1 MSQDFQSIVHSGVG
15 NHILI
20 DHSVQGV
27 CASCQKILSEDNE
40 ATDDL
45 ETICIC
51 GDCKFLYSEDL
62 DTPSRGSRRRRP
74 LSQRRTRY
82 SSSESSENT
91 FSQQFSHVINL
102 VRQNQPTISAFE
114 DFLGE
119 GDPIGKLLHQTSSR
133 NSPRWSRRWRR
144 MLIPSDAKSEDS
156 DNVDSLFADNESNVS
171 FGCHKT
177 LQGDNDVISCS
188 TYGGDYDASE
198 DLHGFLDSEMY
209 TQSIEGSD
217 FDSDTDIDPM
227 HVGLNLWN
235 SDDLGSGG
243 EAEDEEDGGE
253 WDKGHAE
260 DDMIPSPDARP
271 RSRNFS
277 YSSQS
282 ERMAH
287 SESDDTII
295 WESRESNQT
304 YAHNIFANLE
314 PAWMADV
321 GQSTNYLDGRGLEEL
336 LQHLVEDD
344 NSRHEMPPTELSFT
358 NSLPRVIIN
367 EEHEKQLDGVACA
380 ICKDM
385 LPIGAEVNQLPCK
398 HLYHPSCI
406 LPWLQSRNSCPLC
419 RYELPIDD
427 KDYEEEK
434 SDTRSRVEVE
444 ISTRPQNV
452 PEDYISVRG
461 SLFSDRAEEEIEFNE
476 GRLEQRELQDV
487 ELESNSSGD
496 PSSRRRWVFLTA
508 APVVGLVGIFFV
520 LWLGNLGTERRGS
533 SIALRPLPQHSHQN
547 LEITGPSSNGR
558 ENKSWR
564 WWSLF

>member
-74 LSQRRTRY
+74 LSRRRTRY

-119 GDPIGKLLHQTSSR
+119 GDPTGKLLHQTSSR

-144 MLIPSDAKSEDS
+144 VLIPSDAKSEDS

-217 FDSDTDIDPM
+217 FYSDTDIDPM

-385 LPIGAEVNQLPCK
+385 LPIGAE
-398 HLYHPSCI
+398 
-406 LPWLQSRNSCPLC
+406 
-419 RYELPIDD
+419 LPIDD

-444 ISTRPQNV
+444 ISTGPQNV

-476 GRLEQRELQDV
+476 
-487 ELESNSSGD
+487 
-496 PSSRRRWVFLTA
+496 
-508 APVVGLVGIFFV
+508 
-520 LWLGNLGTERRGS
+520 GNLGTERRGS

-547 LEITGPSSNGR
+547 LEITGPHPMVMAEDSEDCESLR
-558 ENKSWR
+558 EEARLRNLTLGSGGAPFICR
-564 WWSLF
+564 R